1 MNCKR
6 GHLVTSRI
14 EAAPVYELPRSDRAD
29 HKPLKATPYSWPDP
43 ASLPPRD
50 WQLGRWLL
58 RGEITVVI
66 APGGVGKSSLS
77 TGMAL
82 SLASGRSLLGQRVWN
97 GPQGVWSFNLEDDQ
111 QELDRQFAGAV
122 LFHRIA
128 PGTCG
133 DRLHVDSGLDQS
145 LCVATEDASGFRI
158 VEPLFEELFNEVI
171 ERDIACIIVDPFVSS
186 HGIDENS
193 NNKIDAV
200 VKRWKRLAYEAHA
213 SVVLVHHSK
222 KLGGKETT
230 AEDSRGASA
239 VVNAARIALTLN
251 RMSQEEAN
259 LFGVV
264 DDQER
269 KRTVRVDN
277 AKANRSPPGDAVWMR
292 LQSVDLG
299 NGIDDRPSDSIGVA
313 AQWSPPDVFD
323 GVTVDHLREVQT
335 LIAQGSFAANSQA
348 TDWAGNVVAEV
359 LGLDLTRAPDMAKV
373 KMLLKSWLT
382 SKPQR
387 LVEVKRKAA
396 GRARERPEIVVG
408 ELVEDD

>member
-1 MNCKR
+1 M
-6 GHLVTSRI
+6 TPRI
-14 EAAPVYELPRSDRAD
+14 EAAPVYTLPPLGKQER
-29 HKPLKATPYSWPDP
+29 KPLKATPFSWPD
-43 ASLPPRD
+43 AAMLPPRD

-77 TGMAL
+77 TGMAM
-82 SLASGRSLLGQRVWN
+82 SLASGRTLLGQRVWN

-111 QELDRQFAGAV
+111 QELDRQFAAAA
-122 LFHRIA
+122 LHHRIS
-128 PGTCG
+128 PGSCG
-133 DRLHVDSGLDQS
+133 DRLYVDSGLDQT
-145 LCVATEDASGFRI
+145 LCVATEDATGVRI
-158 VEPLFEELFNEVI
+158 VEPLFEELLEQVM
-171 ERDIACIIVDPFVSS
+171 ERGIACIIVDPFVSS
-186 HGIDENS
+186 HSVDENS
-193 NNKIDAV
+193 NQRIDAV
-200 VKRWKRLAYEAHA
+200 VKRWKRLASEAHI

-251 RMSQEEAN
+251 RMSQDEAN

-277 AKANRSPPGDAVWMR
+277 AKANRSPPGDAVWIR

-299 NGIDDRPSDSIGVA
+299 NEVDDRPSDSIGVA
-313 AQWSPPDVFD
+313 TQWLPPDVFD
-323 GVTVDHLREVQT
+323 GVTLDHLREVQAR
-335 LIAQGSFAANSQA
+335 IAQGSWAANSQA
-348 TDWAGNVVAEV
+348 SDWAGHVVAEV
-359 LGLDLTRAPDMAKV
+359 LDLDLTRAPDMSKA

-382 SKPQR
+382 TKPAR

-408 ELVEDD
+408 EPVEHD